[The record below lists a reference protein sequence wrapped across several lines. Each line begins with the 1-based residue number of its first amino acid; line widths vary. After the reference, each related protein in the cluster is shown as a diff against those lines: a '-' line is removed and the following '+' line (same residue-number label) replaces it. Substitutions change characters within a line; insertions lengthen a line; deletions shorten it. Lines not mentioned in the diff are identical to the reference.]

1 MDDQLE
7 SRDFKYYLF
16 DLDGTI
22 NDSGSGIMKSVQYAL
37 DKMGYPPQ
45 PKELLRKFVGPSLM
59 ESFTFLF
66 QMPEEQAREAVR
78 LYRENYIDNEAI
90 FDLEVYHGIRNVL
103 KKLKDQG
110 KTTAIVTFKPRVMTE
125 RIMDRFELRQYF
137 DYVTGPEMT
146 DPSSDKTKLIR
157 MAMEDLSAAPEETV
171 MIGDTCYDVE
181 GAKACGIASVGVTYG
196 YGTREELTE
205 AGADYLA
212 DEPEDLL
219 KLGE

>member
-45 PKELLRKFVGPSLM
+45 PEELLRKFVGPSLM

-125 RIMDRFELRQYF
+125 
-137 DYVTGPEMT
+137 
-146 DPSSDKTKLIR
+146 PS
-157 MAMEDLSAAPEETV
+157 ETV
-171 MIGDTCYDVE
+171 MIGGTCYDVE